1 MDPETTKFVLSI
13 SGTVILIL
21 FTGIGFFLARLI
33 GDVKTNTM
41 ESGKNKGK
49 IELVQQ
55 QQQSDIKR
63 IEERTQLELV
73 NMSKSITILS
83 DNVTMLC
90 KAMNKHNI
98 NL

>member
-1 MDPETTKFVLSI
+1 
-13 SGTVILIL
+13 
-21 FTGIGFFLARLI
+21 
-33 GDVKTNTM
+33 M

-63 IEERTQLELV
+63 IEERTQLELS
-73 NMSKSITILS
+73 NMSKSIKILS
-83 DNVTMLC
+83 DNVNILC
-90 KAMNKHNI
+90 QAMNKHNI

>member
-1 MDPETTKFVLSI
+1 MDAETTKFVLSI

-21 FTGIGFFLARLI
+21 FTGIGFFISRLI
-33 GDVKTNTM
+33 NDVKINTM

-63 IEERTQLELV
+63 IEERTQLELS
-73 NMSKSITILS
+73 NMSKSIKILS
-83 DNVTMLC
+83 DNVNILC
-90 KAMNKHNI
+90 QAMNKHNI